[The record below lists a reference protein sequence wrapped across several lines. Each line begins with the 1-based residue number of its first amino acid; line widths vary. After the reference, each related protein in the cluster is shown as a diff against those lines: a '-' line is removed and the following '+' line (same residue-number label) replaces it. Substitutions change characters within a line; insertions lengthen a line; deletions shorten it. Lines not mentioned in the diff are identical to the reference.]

1 MRRVL
6 VVDDDKGILVSLERY
21 LATSGYEVFSFENP
35 LNALKELEKI
45 VPDLAI
51 LDLRMP
57 EMSGMDLLSEIK
69 KANPEIYVIL
79 ITAYGTLDSAIEAI
93 RRRADDFL
101 LKPFKLQDLE
111 AALARAERFL
121 SLKEENVR
129 LKEEIQFLKE
139 YEIVGKSKPL
149 LEVLDKIKQIAPYD
163 TTCLIYGETGTG
175 KELVARAIHYNSPRK
190 DKPFIAINMAAMPE
204 ELVESELFGYKKGA
218 FTGAFSDKNG
228 LFKVAEGGTL
238 FLDEISEASP
248 KLQAKLLR
256 VLDFKVITPLGAT
269 KEEKV
274 DVRIIAATN
283 RDLLKLVKEGKFRED
298 LYYRLNVMNI
308 HLPPLRERREDIGL
322 LFNYFLNRFSKKY
335 GKKIKVDDDV
345 VTLLESYDWP
355 GNVRELE
362 HLVEQL
368 VITAEEG
375 RVIRVEDVKKLLV
388 KPAEVGRVKSLKEV
402 EREHILNVLRSTGYN
417 KREAANILGID
428 LSTLYRKLKEIG
440 YEGK

>member
-1 MRRVL
+1 MRKVL
-6 VVDDDKGILVSLERY
+6 VVDDDKGILVSLEKY
-21 LATSGYEVFSFENP
+21 LVASGYEVFSFENP

-190 DKPFIAINMAAMPE
+190 EKPFIAINMAAMPE

-218 FTGAFSDKNG
+218 FTGAFSDKDG
-228 LFKVAEGGTL
+228 LFRVAEGGTL

-298 LYYRLNVMNI
+298 LFYRLNVMTI

-322 LFNYFLNRFSKKY
+322 LFNYFLNRFTKKY

-345 VTLLESYDWP
+345 ITLLESYDWP

-375 RVIRVEDVKKLLV
+375 RVIRVEDAKKLLV

>member
-6 VVDDDKGILVSLERY
+6 VVDDDKGILVSLEKY
-21 LATSGYEVFSFENP
+21 LVASGYEVFSFENP

-57 EMSGMDLLSEIK
+57 EMSGMDLLSKIK

-111 AALARAERFL
+111 AALNRAERFL

-190 DKPFIAINMAAMPE
+190 EKPFIAINMAAMPE

-283 RDLLKLVKEGKFRED
+283 RDLIKLVKDGKIRED
-298 LYYRLNVMNI
+298 LYYRLNVMTI
-308 HLPPLRERREDIGL
+308 YLPPLRERREDIGL

-335 GKKIKVDDDV
+335 GKKIKVDDEV

-375 RVIRVEDVKKLLV
+375 RVIRVEDVKKLLA

-402 EREHILNVLRSTGYN
+402 EREYILNVLRSTGYN